1 MCIFV
6 CGVHHLSR
14 NCPAFSITKQ
24 IVEETLGGAA
34 QPNPNRRFAE
44 APHSQSCAP
53 RLSNVHRRAGGHLCG
68 HLDCSAENDEYVDL
82 GVAVQTSKKHV
93 SAKTLHVNFTS
104 SRFCRFTWT
113 PCWHLGGRLGRRRA
127 GAHCRRVEPWH
138 RRRNWSSGTLHLIW
152 PV

>member
-93 SAKTLHVNFTS
+93 SAKTLHVNIT
-104 SRFCRFTWT
+104 CI
-113 PCWHLGGRLGRRRA
+113 HLAASVASLGFRA
-127 GAHCRRVEPWH
+127 GISEGDSGAEEPGPIAEE
-138 RRRNWSSGTLHLIW
+138 WSPGTDAVTG
-152 PV
+152 PRAPCT